1 MLYAF
6 TGMDG
11 AGKAKSGSIDA
22 ASPREARS
30 KLKATG
36 VFVTDI
42 LPEKPAAKKKDI
54 FGLFGKRV
62 PLKELTSFMRQMAS
76 LVKAGIPLM
85 ETLDAVQK
93 QTASPYFKKVLNE
106 IMDAVRQGEPLADA
120 MAKAPAIFDPLSVA
134 MVRAGEAGGHL
145 PQVLGQMADYKEN
158 TLKMESSMKSAMV
171 YPVVMTIIGVGVIL
185 FLLTY
190 VVPKITII
198 FEDLGQA
205 LPFSTMVLITVTDTL
220 ANYGIWLGAA
230 VCAILLFLNRALKTP
245 KGKVFMDMLL
255 FRLWIVGSVV
265 KAAVLSRWSHTT
277 AVLLKA
283 GVPLLSALKLSGEVA
298 QNSLYTR
305 AIEDAA
311 VLIKEGG
318 TIAASLEKSGLFPPV
333 ALQMIAAGEKSGQ
346 TAELLTIVADDQA
359 RELENR
365 LAVIMSLVHP
375 VLIVVMGL
383 IVGFI
388 VMAILLP
395 IFEISQLI

>member
-6 TGMDG
+6 TGLDG

-22 ASPREARS
+22 TSSREARS
-30 KLKATG
+30 KLKAAG
-36 VFVTDI
+36 VFVTNV

-62 PLKELTSFMRQMAS
+62 PLKEVTSFMRQMAS

-145 PQVLGQMADYKEN
+145 PQVLGQIADYKEN
-158 TLKMESSMKSAMV
+158 ALRMESSVKSAMV
-171 YPVVMTIIGVGVIL
+171 YPVVMTVIGVGVIL

-205 LPFSTMVLITVTDTL
+205 LPFSTMILITITDTL

-230 VCAILLFLNRALKTP
+230 LCAILFFLNRALKTP
-245 KGKVFMDMLL
+245 KGKVFMDRFL

-318 TIAASLEKSGLFPPV
+318 TIADSLEKSGLFPPV